1 MKKPE
6 LSDRFSILIKDK
18 LHAQDLN
25 YEEMGNMLLDLAQ
38 DFYENGEPDPK
49 DIEVRLVGENYG
61 KETITNR
68 VKDN

>member
-38 DFYENGEPDPK
+38 DYYENGEPDPK
-49 DIEVRLVGENYG
+49 DVHVKLKLGDTYGEAP
-61 KETITNR
+61 ITNQ
-68 VKDN
+68 